1 MVASTGWLITV
12 VPPDSL
18 YYALNSEPSTP
29 PEPPTN
35 AQHTD
40 VTDAPRTDEPSTD
53 NLDKVLSAARLK
65 KWRKGKILP
74 LVPDLKGMM
83 KVIGREWNLPSE
95 IGMEVFLASGRMV
108 PHGTRDA
115 GTEKED
121 DAMDGMLS
129 EETWRMIWMGCVAEA
144 EAEAVRTRG
153 FGTSMTAQASILD
166 GQPFSP
172 QPVNQRDVEAGRSET
187 VDPQQIQSPI
197 EMSPVMTEP
206 PLTGNTFG
214 MASDLSSESLHETFV
229 GQGIEDLPQSS
240 HHFGTYQQRH
250 SSSNHS
256 QAVAS
261 HAGTLTPASSQTSF
275 GPGAELSTNHDLP
288 VPAAQAL
295 LSPSPSSVFP
305 GASSS
310 QYASPPSAQRSQSN
324 MGFTQRRVLGRIEF
338 DFDSRSGGR
347 GEWYAAWLKRKVQT
361 RQGWTQ
367 PDSAQPRGIKPLQL
381 GTRTT
386 ESPLSEN
393 GDDEESLHDEAQ
405 MEYAPLMDEEE
416 SDRQDES
423 NDRGAED
430 DRSSP
435 RSATA
440 SSRHEVDE
448 AADPEVDRLVSHA
461 LATTFPEGSDDFV
474 NAFTAGQALG
484 DRHMEPQTTYTWKDI
499 GSSRILDNRVTIEQ
513 LGTPPATEFQ
523 ALDDVA
529 EVHRMM
535 DENNT
540 SGPSTEL
547 LVPARN
553 QLLASPIDL
562 ASPNVDRDM
571 QPIPILVP
579 HPDIPLAEPAPIGEP
594 TVHGLGMGIQMDD
607 GEKRGSALV
616 ISSQLDILEK
626 GKMTSSTSARCVY
639 LSFST
644 LALRD
649 LSPRDIRF
657 SVFPGLLAPSM
668 NYGEEMPV
676 SGAERDVDAD
686 SVGEYATAP
695 QRFSDASEERYVSL
709 RNACPG

>member
-1 MVASTGWLITV
+1 MAGGYDGGMVTSTGWLITV

-18 YYALNSEPSTP
+18 YYALNSEPSTS

-40 VTDAPRTDEPSTD
+40 VTNAPRTDESSAD
-53 NLDKVLSAARLK
+53 DLDKVLSAARLK

-95 IGMEVFLASGRMV
+95 IGMEVFLASGRMS
-108 PHGTRDA
+108 PHGSRNA
-115 GTEKED
+115 GTEAED
-121 DAMDGMLS
+121 GGMDGMLS

-144 EAEAVRTRG
+144 EAARI
-153 FGTSMTAQASILD
+153 TAQDSIHNC
-166 GQPFSP
+166 QPFPS

-187 VDPQQIQSPI
+187 VHPQQIQSPI
-197 EMSPVMTEP
+197 EMSPSMTEP

-214 MASDLSSESLHETFV
+214 TASDLSSESLHEMFV
-229 GQGIEDLPQSS
+229 GQGMEDLPQSS
-240 HHFGTYQQRH
+240 HQSRSDHQRQ

-275 GPGAELSTNHDLP
+275 GPGAELSINHDLP

-310 QYASPPSAQRSQSN
+310 QYASPPSVQRSQSN
-324 MGFTQRRVLGRIEF
+324 MGFTQRRVVGRIEF
-338 DFDSRSGGR
+338 DFDSSTGGR

-416 SDRQDES
+416 SDSQDDS

-529 EVHRMM
+529 EVRRMM

-562 ASPNVDRDM
+562 ASPNIDRDM
-571 QPIPILVP
+571 QPPPILVA

-639 LSFST
+639 LSFCT

-695 QRFSDASEERYVSL
+695 QRFSDASEDRYVSL